1 MSDSL
6 TDAIRELVEASL
18 DKAADLDDL
27 DATLEIAQT
36 VRSWLASVDALDNLP
51 KSDDILACQRWRNNA
66 EMVAAVLALLDRTG
80 QIPAGPWVD
89 LTYGE
94 HGGWWKPGF
103 NPPPAHLVRC
113 IGPDTTGYDSVP
125 MWTPDDWSDMRDG
138 TFTAGWY
145 RTDFRNAPFPDDSF
159 AVTCFDPPYVL
170 KGTDAQFAGMNAAY
184 GIDSATMRARGAGH
198 RATDYAHVKERDITG
213 YLTRHGWE
221 QRTQSRWATGWF
233 KGDHSVTVPRQSHA
247 GDYPSHVAA
256 CFAQIASATGV
267 GADDLA
273 AAIRPPTRKQALE
286 QLIIDGLTEAVRIT
300 RPGGWIAAKAGRG
313 IDGGR
318 LFSTDDL
325 MVRTGWALGLTE
337 VASTWLLT
345 TPRSQEHNGPQRS
358 PRANTSRLTI
368 FEVPT

>member
-1 MSDSL
+1 MTADVMTAYAWRSN
-6 TDAIRELVEASL
+6 AHMI
-18 DKAADLDDL
+18 ADL
-27 DATLEIAQT
+27 
-36 VRSWLASVDALDNLP
+36 RR
-51 KSDDILACQRWRNNA
+51 ILAFPN
-66 EMVAAVLALLDRTG
+66 
-80 QIPAGPWVD
+80 GPWCD
-89 LTYGE
+89 LTYGQ
-94 HGGWWKPGF
+94 GKWWPRAV
-103 NPPPAHLVRC
+103 NPAPEGMVRC
-113 IGPDTTGYDSVP
+113 VGPHTVDPAPHDVVC
-125 MWTPDDWSDMRDG
+125 
-138 TFTAGWY
+138 
-145 RTDFRNAPFPDDSF
+145 DFRDTPFRNNRF
-159 AVTCFDPPYVL
+159 ECVWYDPPYVL